1 MSQKINVDIGA
12 IERSLLEEDFPKEA
26 EQIIGVDGLSSY
38 EIKLLN
44 KCINHNP
51 ISDEEFKDLKKL
63 LNDYRPYLEKY
74 KPAETLEAVDKTK
87 KMIVTENDFLDL
99 VNNSDNIL
107 KINIPFGGEY
117 YPVELEIL
125 PLDDS
130 RMIESLSNHVDLFR
144 GFEAEDILLFN
155 DAQQGKELSKEE
167 QAIVE
172 KMNKEINERASENRM
187 KQIDTLLAS
196 QTRLKNSP
204 ANYETRLEFWQKF
217 NFQAKFA
224 IYFKVEDMLGL
235 NEDVSNNLFRL
246 DEE

>member
-74 KPAETLEAVDKTK
+74 KPAETLEAVDKTVRSIK
-87 KMIVTENDFLDL
+87 TEKDFLDM
-99 VNNSDNIL
+99 VENVDNIL
-107 KINIPFGGEY
+107 KINIPFRGEY

-130 RMIESLSNHVDLFR
+130 RMIKTLSNHVDLFK

-155 DAQQGKELSKEE
+155 DAQQGKELSEEE
-167 QAIVE
+167 QAIVN
-172 KMNKEINERASENRM
+172 KMNEEINERASENRM
-187 KQIDTLLAS
+187 EQIDNLLAS
-196 QTRLKNSP
+196 QTRLKDSD
-204 ANYETRLEFWQKF
+204 ADYETRLEFWQKF

-224 IYFKVEDMLGL
+224 IYFKVEDRLGL
-235 NEDVSNNLFRL
+235 NEDVTNKLFR
-246 DEE
+246 DD